1 VSADNARSEEHN
13 DVMADAVEND
23 DPVAEAE
30 DIIAE
35 DLPFEAIK
43 EDIESLT
50 VELEQAEA
58 KAEEYLES
66 LKRERASFQNYKK
79 RVEQERTEQQRAVTG
94 SVLFKLLPVLD
105 DFHRAI
111 TAVPQDQRDEW
122 YQGVALIQ
130 RKLEQFLATEN
141 VTEIEALGQVFDPNY
156 HEAVG
161 VDPEA
166 DAESGTITEVL
177 QRGYKLGDRVLRPAL
192 VRVAG

>member
-1 VSADNARSEEHN
+1 MSADNARSEDHN
-13 DVMADAVEND
+13 DVMADAVEH
-23 DPVAEAE
+23 DPVTEVDDIPAEE
-30 DIIAE
+30 H
-35 DLPFEAIK
+35 PVEAIK

-50 VELEQAEA
+50 VQLEQAEA

-94 SVLFKLLPVLD
+94 NVLFRLLPVLD
-105 DFHRAI
+105 DFHRAMA
-111 TAVPQDQRDEW
+111 AVPQDERDEW

-130 RKLEQFLATEN
+130 RKLEQFLTNEN
-141 VTEIEALGQVFDPNY
+141 VTEIEALGQAFDPNY

-161 VDPEA
+161 VDPEV

-177 QRGYKLGDRVLRPAL
+177 QRGYKLGDRVLRAAL
-192 VRVAG
+192 VRVAE